1 MRYHFHFPD
10 AYIDAPPSPPVPQLV
25 CPNNFK
31 PNFYPCIFMVNSM
44 LMHLFISVFPELK
57 HEMIDFL
64 VMYHAWTTSRFQY
77 EKDIAAKTLEEK
89 LNDVTETERE
99 QGRSQSRS
107 SSPET
112 PSFSCFGMLGITTSL
127 FLPNV
132 ALFFLVVNPPLQ
144 HARLMRVLHHF
155 GPLCFGSDILT
166 RSSATELQR
175 PCANNFPTSQRR
187 SRTHFSL

>member
-1 MRYHFHFPD
+1 
-10 AYIDAPPSPPVPQLV
+10 
-25 CPNNFK
+25 
-31 PNFYPCIFMVNSM
+31 MVNSM

-77 EKDIAAKTLEEK
+77 EKDIAAKALEEK

-112 PSFSCFGMLGITTSL
+112 PSFSCFGMLDITTSL
-127 FLPNV
+127 FLLDLAP
-132 ALFFLVVNPPLQ
+132 FSLVVGPTLQ
-144 HARLMRVLHHF
+144 CARLTGVLIW
-155 GPLCFGSDILT
+155 LVLLSFGSRILT
-166 RSSATELQR
+166 CCSATELQR
-175 PCANNFPTSQRR
+175 PCASNFPTSQRR